1 MILALDIGNTHIV
14 LGCIEGR
21 KIINIARMASDTL
34 KTEHEYAVLMKQILE
49 LDNIDISTVEG
60 GIISSVVPPLTGTLK
75 KAIQRVTGHKPMVV
89 GAGIKTGLNILIDNP
104 AQLGSDLAV
113 SAVAALNEYKPPII
127 AVDMG
132 TATTIMV
139 IDKNGSFL
147 GGQILPGVALSMNAL
162 ASKTSQLPKVSIE
175 APKKVIGTNTID
187 SMKSGAVFG
196 AASML
201 DGMIDRIEE
210 EIGMSATVVATGG
223 LSGSIV
229 PHCKHE
235 IICDDDLLL
244 KGLAIIYE
252 KNVKR

>member
-229 PHCKHE
+229 PYCKHE

>member
-1 MILALDIGNTHIV
+1 
-14 LGCIEGR
+14 
-21 KIINIARMASDTL
+21 MASDTL

-147 GGQILPGVALSMNAL
+147 GGPIIPGVALSMNAL

-229 PHCKHE
+229 PYCKHE

>member
-14 LGCIEGR
+14 LGCIEGCQ
-21 KIINIARMASDTL
+21 IINIARMASDTL

-49 LDNIDISTVEG
+49 LDNIDISSVEG

-147 GGQILPGVALSMNAL
+147 GGPIIPGVALSMNAL

-229 PHCKHE
+229 PYCKHE

>member
-147 GGQILPGVALSMNAL
+147 GGPIMPGVALSMNAL

-175 APKKVIGTNTID
+175 APKRVIGTNTID

-223 LSGSIV
+223 LAGSIV
-229 PHCKHE
+229 PYCRHE

>member
-49 LDNIDISTVEG
+49 LDNIDISSVEG

-147 GGQILPGVALSMNAL
+147 GGPIIPGVALSMNAL

>member
-14 LGCIEGR
+14 LGCIEGH

-147 GGQILPGVALSMNAL
+147 GGPIIPGVALSMNAL

-175 APKKVIGTNTID
+175 APKRVIGTNTID

-201 DGMIDRIEE
+201 DGMIDRIED

-223 LSGSIV
+223 LAGSIV
-229 PHCKHE
+229 PYCRHE

>member
-21 KIINIARMASDTL
+21 QIINIARMASDTL

-147 GGQILPGVALSMNAL
+147 GGPIIPGVALSMNAL

-229 PHCKHE
+229 PYCKHE

>member
-1 MILALDIGNTHIV
+1 
-14 LGCIEGR
+14 
-21 KIINIARMASDTL
+21 
-34 KTEHEYAVLMKQILE
+34 
-49 LDNIDISTVEG
+49 
-60 GIISSVVPPLTGTLK
+60 
-75 KAIQRVTGHKPMVV
+75 MVV